1 MAVNIN
7 RGGDRTATP
16 RAPAPPMRRQGS
28 VERLDAYRRRK
39 GTRKLYLP
47 LRVPQWEEPPRTNS
61 SPSHAAVLF
70 DIAYAAA
77 LSRHASIL
85 VSKSAQSM
93 EKHVPGAIGFYLA
106 TGPALIWQW
115 WQISAFLCR
124 FDSGDLLNEFLL
136 VLYMILVVGQSF
148 SIEPCA
154 GCVFSRNME
163 HPAQSTLPSLS
174 CDADINGDTNS
185 AWPAVPAHCRMYV
198 CFAVASR
205 LIHFLDTVRALC
217 TVQRR
222 ARREVILLLL
232 ELAIQLPL
240 WLAAASV
247 GEMDS
252 LVHVWAGK

>member
-1 MAVNIN
+1 
-7 RGGDRTATP
+7 
-16 RAPAPPMRRQGS
+16 MRRQGS
-28 VERLDAYRRRK
+28 VERLDVYRRRK

-185 AWPAVPAHCRMYV
+185 AWPAVPAHCRKSFGKIIGATWLSREALV
-198 CFAVASR
+198 VGLVGAESARGGAPGERGAV
-205 LIHFLDTVRALC
+205 H
-217 TVQRR
+217 RR
-222 ARREVILLLL
+222 PAE
-232 ELAIQLPL
+232 
-240 WLAAASV
+240 
-247 GEMDS
+247 
-252 LVHVWAGK
+252 H